1 MLTEQE
7 KIQRVSKIVNALRIA
22 PNEVASD
29 VRFNYTTRTNIS
41 LDTFL
46 YNYGNCTFDK
56 KIITQAALAL
66 PLLFTKQNFKLL
78 INKISNTNLYRD
90 YTNYDSDDQQTDI
103 ISINQCTRYDI
114 ENLDKN
120 YLTNIG
126 DEIKNELYKSLKQ
139 TPRHVIKTYL
149 RPNVLMVTT
158 NRMNVALIIET
169 LLLYIRY
176 KHTDKNIEINQE
188 LRELLDKIFIET
200 QKVHGEVDID
210 ISTFI
215 DKISSYIIDIYDKI
229 FDLENIVNTIEMNRL
244 KETFNAFERVQS
256 RYVNEQIEVAQEC
269 INSTLQL
276 LNDKYTELYN
286 AQDTQLAFQ
295 ENKKKQQKQIID
307 TIKDS
312 KQITIRSAAITNE
325 YNPATATL
333 QIAIKL
339 QTLLTNIDYVS
350 FEKGLIRSKE
360 TTPQTLR
367 ARFRTATDTC
377 LKLLY
382 LLLMNGPKYA
392 IKVFQTLTINIKSNS
407 KISLTTEFVSRNSVF
422 SPADFST
429 ILLVH
434 GAIPNPHIN
443 YYDCYGTAAAQLTKY
458 SDATKFF
465 KQYLDT
471 LTGSVGNLNINDNT
485 VFNKFIW
492 ICNFI
497 VHPELPDV
505 AKDIKLFTNLETG
518 EDISI
523 RQLMQ
528 SEDFTN
534 APNRIEDFV

>member
-1 MLTEQE
+1 MLTEQG
-7 KIQRVSKIVNALRIA
+7 KLQRINMIVNALVRA
-22 PNEVASD
+22 PNEVGLNA
-29 VRFNYTTRTNIS
+29 RFNYNTRTNIS
-41 LDTFL
+41 LDTVL
-46 YNYGNCTFDK
+46 YNYGNCTFDR

-78 INKISNTNLYRD
+78 INKISNAYLYRD
-90 YTNYDSDDQQTDI
+90 YTTYDSDEPQTDI

-114 ENLDKN
+114 ENIDKT

-126 DEIKNELYKSLKQ
+126 DEVKNELYKSLKQ
-139 TPRHVIKTYL
+139 TPRHVVKTYL

-169 LLLYIRY
+169 LLLYISY
-176 KHTDKNIEINQE
+176 KHTAKNIEINQE
-188 LRELLDKIFIET
+188 LTELLEKIFIET

-210 ISTFI
+210 ILTFI
-215 DKISSYIIDIYDKI
+215 DNIRGYIIDIYDKI
-229 FDLENIVNTIEMNRL
+229 FDLENILNTIETNKL
-244 KETFNAFERVQS
+244 SATFNIFERIQS
-256 RYVNEQIEVAQEC
+256 RYVNYQIEIAQTR
-269 INSTLQL
+269 IDSTLQK
-276 LNDKYTELYN
+276 LNNEYTDLYN
-286 AQDTQLAFQ
+286 AQDVQLAFE
-295 ENKKKQQKQIID
+295 ENKKKQQNQIID
-307 TIKDS
+307 TIKNS
-312 KQITIRSAAITNE
+312 KQITLKSANITNE
-325 YNPATATL
+325 YNAETATL

-360 TTPQTLR
+360 VTQNLR

-382 LLLMNGPKYA
+382 LLLMDGPKYA
-392 IKVFQTLTINIKSNS
+392 IKVFQTLTINIKSNG
-407 KISLTTEFVSRNSVF
+407 KISQTTEFVSRNSVF
-422 SPADFST
+422 SPTDFGT
-429 ILLVH
+429 ILLIYE
-434 GAIPNPHIN
+434 AIPNPHIN
-443 YYDCYGTAAAQLTKY
+443 YFDCYGTTAAQLAKY

-471 LTGSVGNLNINDNT
+471 LTGSVGNLNINDGT

-497 VHPELPDV
+497 VHPQLQDE

-518 EDISI
+518 ENLSI

-534 APNRIEDFV
+534 APSRIEDFI